1 MARERAL
8 RFRGRLSAKDAPD
21 VVLERVQAL
30 RRELA
35 ATEQDT
41 LDTKHLDP
49 YCDALKKSEFLQHPR
64 AAVRASVACCLSDM
78 LRLYAPNAPFS
89 EAEIAQIFAQ
99 FLAQLTEPGSSLADR
114 DAELYA
120 DKVYVLQSL
129 STVKSVAL
137 VCDVHGAS
145 KLISSYFAQLMALG
159 AHELATNVELYVVDV
174 LVQLVEESASLPR
187 AAIDT
192 LLAAFDD
199 DAPPAQHRIAVAV
212 CRATEDRLQKHVA
225 QALSAS
231 IRGAAQR
238 DARAAVHARIV
249 RIAASVAS
257 LLTSVVPQLEAEL
270 ASDDAEVR
278 QLATRVL
285 ASLFAL
291 DRASFAAQYAS
302 AWRAWKGR
310 AVDRHAGVRA
320 DWVDGAWAVVTHH
333 ASLAAELGEALGRRA
348 SDPEERVRVAV
359 ARGARALDYETLR
372 HHVPRVVLEQLAQR
386 GKDKRAAVREAALDA
401 VGHAYALAYPELRR
415 DPGATEH
422 FSWIPRAVLPCAL
435 AGTGDVVHSVA
446 QTLDTHLVPFDEP
459 DAYAARLVYVY
470 RTLDDEARAALYY
483 FTNLR
488 LARPTACDAFLAAWA
503 DGDVRD
509 VVRPVCALLRTDAAA
524 DLEALG
530 AWRSDAAQAHART
543 AFDAHT
549 SAADAHAACAA
560 ALELVR
566 AHDAALEPT
575 CAAFLR
581 AGSYPV
587 LNTSL
592 VLPLLDAGDDAAPLR
607 TYLARDAPQ
616 LLAPHAAALAARTQ
630 AGSVAA
636 LELLAA
642 LAAHTHVDVPDALRD
657 ALRAWCDDERDAYDA
672 TATPLA
678 AQVLACT
685 HDPALTHVVHALESR
700 AALGTVDDQAAAY
713 AALGAVAA
721 HAPDAV
727 ALDALAEQ
735 ITALLR
741 APWAAPDAPAWHA
754 TPPALHVRLAAL
766 AALARVC
773 AAAHDAARA
782 RPVVQLLL
790 HIAQRGEPR
799 ADVQTPP
806 RAAARLRLAAAE
818 ELVRLA
824 ETDAYAPLVG
834 ARLARLAH
842 VLQDEAFEVRAG
854 FLHTLLAARTRG
866 AVPAAFEAALY
877 LVALDP
883 EDEVRAR
890 VAAYARRAAAQ
901 GAAPDAQAARLLHL
915 LAHHPDLATDDDE
928 ALVSF
933 GTYVAFFAACVAT
946 QDNVAALVHVARAVH
961 HAADA
966 TDARTSD
973 ALSLVGAIAERVLQH
988 TADTHGWAVRP
999 LADAE
1004 AAAHTL
1010 PPELFAAR
1018 TAPAPTLPARAAE
1031 RLVHGEVRA
1040 PLTDPGPAAQ
1050 AAREAR
1056 KTSLEYIDLHGAPA
1070 TPHEPSGR
1078 RRFGA
1083 APLVARRAVL
1093 ALRRR
1098 TQHGRHRRRRAGR
1111 QGRWAGR
1118 RRGRAHRRGR
1128 RGHGRGHGRR
1138 RHRLVR
1144 KLVRQRGRRG
1154 RRRRRRRPCA
1164 ARRRRARQRRRGG
1177 RRRAHR
1183 PPALVHGVRP
1193 HRHTRRVRR
1202 RLGDDHRANRLGGR
1216 KRRAHRRRR
1225 TTARRRQ
1232 AHGRR
1237 RRRRRRRGRPCDT
1250 RLARH
1255 RRRARRRRR
1264 MQHTRR
1270 AHRLGARR
1278 HRAVGRDGRRRRRRA
1293 VGRRRRLRRLPP

>member
-1 MARERAL
+1 MTPARLDGPAARRAALAAREPARAAELLAPFWMHDVPEDVFLGDPRRAALDARRRAAREAAVPQYLVNDRWDDAAALVARTDWGARDLTGLPYVAVLAFLYYAGLVHARHDDLAAAIEAWDMLDAFRKLILAHLLCGDAVDAETLLRGLSASLRPQYVRQAQPYLALARSYGRRADAEQVRTLLATHRDQFVADANLGLVERCVAQQPQRSLEALARVYACVPLEAVAAYLDCTPDEARVYAARAPHVAADEITCADATRTRSTMARERAL

-249 RIAASVAS
+249 RIAAS
-257 LLTSVVPQLEAEL
+257 LEAEL

-291 DRASFAAQYAS
+291 DRASFAAQYTS

-310 AVDRHAGVRA
+310 AVDRHAGVRT

-333 ASLAAELGEALGRRA
+333 ASLAAELGETLGRRA

-459 DAYAARLVYVY
+459 AAYAARLVYVY

-713 AALGAVAA
+713 TALGAVAA

-824 ETDAYAPLVG
+824 ETNAYAPLVG

-854 FLHTLLAARTRG
+854 FLHTLLAARTRR

-901 GAAPDAQAARLLHL
+901 GAAPEAQAARLLHL

-1018 TAPAPTLPARAAE
+1018 TAPAPTLPARA
-1031 RLVHGEVRA
+1031 
-1040 PLTDPGPAAQ
+1040 
-1050 AAREAR
+1050 
-1056 KTSLEYIDLHGAPA
+1056 
-1070 TPHEPSGR
+1070 PS
-1078 RRFGA
+1078 A
-1083 APLVARRAVL
+1083 S
-1093 ALRRR
+1093 
-1098 TQHGRHRRRRAGR
+1098 
-1111 QGRWAGR
+1111 
-1118 RRGRAHRRGR
+1118 
-1128 RGHGRGHGRR
+1128 
-1138 RHRLVR
+1138 
-1144 KLVRQRGRRG
+1144 
-1154 RRRRRRRPCA
+1154 C
-1164 ARRRRARQRRRGG
+1164 
-1177 RRRAHR
+1177 
-1183 PPALVHGVRP
+1183 
-1193 HRHTRRVRR
+1193 
-1202 RLGDDHRANRLGGR
+1202 
-1216 KRRAHRRRR
+1216 
-1225 TTARRRQ
+1225 TARYVC
-1232 AHGRR
+1232 H
-1237 RRRRRRRGRPCDT
+1237 
-1250 RLARH
+1250 
-1255 RRRARRRRR
+1255 
-1264 MQHTRR
+1264 
-1270 AHRLGARR
+1270 
-1278 HRAVGRDGRRRRRRA
+1278 
-1293 VGRRRRLRRLPP
+1293 